1 MSRISLK
8 SLVAAGAMLSI
19 ASGAQ
24 AQSLWKGYTFIPSVT
39 HAAYKNLEAM
49 GADFAKESGGK
60 FQVRTSAGGQLP
72 VNATSITQAVG
83 EGVITFAQDGF
94 YTGNIQIGALPFLP
108 MLASSYEDFQ
118 KVVAILMPYVEA
130 ELDKRGVKL
139 LATYNFPQQTIW
151 GAFELTAI
159 DQLQGRKVRVANNPQ
174 AQFFQ
179 LLGAVPVTLG
189 SPEVASALQRGVV
202 DAVVTASAGGG
213 LLWGDMFKSNYR
225 VTICYDNFLI
235 IVNKE
240 TFQGLSPDV
249 QGKIVASAKR
259 HAEALSKELAASE
272 ITSTEM
278 LKGKGIKFTMAP
290 AEVTKALGAKA
301 EPVWNEWAKGVGP
314 QAVEV
319 LAKARQAIGR

>member
-8 SLVAAGAMLSI
+8 ALAIAGAVLTS
-19 ASGAQ
+19 AAAAE

-49 GADFAKESGGK
+49 GADFAKEGGGK

-83 EGVITFAQDGF
+83 EGVVTFAQDGF

-108 MLASSYEDFQ
+108 MLASSYADFQ

-130 ELDKRGVKL
+130 ELDKKGVKL

-151 GAFELTAI
+151 GTFELTAM

-240 TFQGLSPDV
+240 TFQNLSPDV
-249 QGKIVASAKR
+249 RAKIEASAKR
-259 HAEALSKELAASE
+259 HAAALSKELAESE

-278 LKGKGIKFTMAP
+278 LKGKGIKFMTAP
-290 AEVTKALGAKA
+290 DDVTKALSAKA